1 MQNFFAKINNA
12 ARRFMYGRYGMDSLS
27 KTIFIL
33 SLILLL
39 LSSVTRIS
47 FLYAIALVLLIW
59 GYFRVFSKNIA
70 KRRRELS
77 VYTGKL
83 NLIKSR
89 WRDRK
94 THRYFRCRAC
104 KQMLR
109 VPKGKGKIQITCR
122 KCGVKM
128 QKKT

>member
-27 KTIFIL
+27 KTIFVF

>member
-1 MQNFFAKINNA
+1 MKFSNKINHA

-77 VYTGKL
+77 VYTGKA

-104 KQMLR
+104 KQWLR

>member
-109 VPKGKGKIQITCR
+109 VPKHKGKIQITCR
-122 KCGVKM
+122 KCGNQMV
-128 QKKT
+128 KKT